1 MHTVTFTRRQ
11 VGLVLSII
19 MLGES
24 LKRLAK
30 ATNTAAA
37 DLRRIAAGELAPTAG
52 VLSYLEVRRRSG
64 RKFIAQF

>member
-11 VGLVLSII
+11 VALTLSII
-19 MLGES
+19 MLGEPLS
-24 LKRLAK
+24 RIAK

-52 VLSYLEVRRRSG
+52 VLSYLDFRRCG
-64 RKFIAQF
+64 RKFACHY